1 MSLYNMVNGFNPA
14 CVLLMPMLGR
24 KEGDYPRFRDCFVS
38 EDGQNIVIYT
48 RVGGGNRDCGFGE
61 EELYKD
67 ENFIRTWDDEFDST
81 YGYYEFLVPEQW
93 KNDFDLILMGKLQE
107 VSNEYRNYLK
117 EFFPILAENG
127 LIDQLLDS
135 NKEG

>member
-24 KEGDYPRFRDCFVS
+24 KEEDYPRFRDCFVS

-61 EELYKD
+61 EELYED

-81 YGYYEFLVPEQW
+81 YGYYEFSVPEQW